1 MYKKI
6 LENYLARHYS
16 VKDEMDLL
24 YITYLSVHHTADKS
38 YDIRTKVLKSDI
50 PEIRDCW
57 SMLYEHRVYS
67 LKRANNKNIEN
78 IYETLEKDLKYLKGA
93 LGNVSR
99 VYEITKISEDIDT
112 DELYHLSHREKL
124 NLEVL
129 IREIEID
136 LCRLKKNI

>member
-6 LENYLARHYS
+6 LESYLARQYTI
-16 VKDEMDLL
+16 KNETDLL
-24 YITYLSVHHTADKS
+24 FVTYLSVHHVADKS
-38 YDIRTKVLKSDI
+38 YDIRTKVLKSST
-50 PEIRDCW
+50 PAIRDCW

-67 LKRANNKNIEN
+67 LKRINNNNIEN
-78 IYETLEKDLKYLKGA
+78 IYEVIERDLKYLKVA

-99 VYEITKISEDIDT
+99 VYEITKFSDDLDT
-112 DELYHLSHREKL
+112 DELYHMSHREKL

-136 LCRLKKNI
+136 IHKLKSRV